1 MVSDIHYCLIK
12 ATYKIWQ
19 IWNQGFAL
27 TVKPCEPRTETF
39 RNNFETRCIKWNCC
53 LCNHIIEKI
62 NNIWFTA
69 LFSFV
74 FELLS
79 RIFRVT
85 SILSL
90 LEQRVFRFIVFL
102 NSATE
107 SGRSHSIT
115 GNPERFRLIRVDHKL
130 IYMQAVKYRPKMFIV
145 LIFINIKV

>member
-85 SILSL
+85 SILSCWSSVSSGLLCSWIQLQRVAAVTPL
-90 LEQRVFRFIVFL
+90 LEIPNDSVLLELTTNLFTCRQL
-102 NSATE
+102 NI
-107 SGRSHSIT
+107 GQKC
-115 GNPERFRLIRVDHKL
+115 L
-130 IYMQAVKYRPKMFIV
+130 
-145 LIFINIKV
+145 

>member
-85 SILSL
+85 SILSCWSSVSSGLLCSWIQLQRAAAVTPL
-90 LEQRVFRFIVFL
+90 LEIPNDSVLLELTTNLFTCRQL
-102 NSATE
+102 NI
-107 SGRSHSIT
+107 GQKC
-115 GNPERFRLIRVDHKL
+115 L
-130 IYMQAVKYRPKMFIV
+130 
-145 LIFINIKV
+145 

>member
-12 ATYKIWQ
+12 ATYKICQ

-27 TVKPCEPRTETF
+27 TVKSCEPRTETF

-85 SILSL
+85 SILSCWSSVSSGLLCSWIQLHRAAAVTPL
-90 LEQRVFRFIVFL
+90 LEIPNDSVLLELTTNLFTCRQL
-102 NSATE
+102 NI
-107 SGRSHSIT
+107 GQKC
-115 GNPERFRLIRVDHKL
+115 L
-130 IYMQAVKYRPKMFIV
+130 
-145 LIFINIKV
+145 

>member
-1 MVSDIHYCLIK
+1 MVSDIHCCLIK

-85 SILSL
+85 SILSCWSSVSSGLLCSWIQLQGAAAVTPL
-90 LEQRVFRFIVFL
+90 LEIPNDSVLLELTTNLFTCRQL
-102 NSATE
+102 NI
-107 SGRSHSIT
+107 GQKC
-115 GNPERFRLIRVDHKL
+115 L
-130 IYMQAVKYRPKMFIV
+130 
-145 LIFINIKV
+145 